1 MELTGWLLAGAFALL
16 SMYFRRRGG
25 SGTGTSAEGRTDA
38 AEFGPRA
45 DRDEEVSE
53 RATDTALRG
62 VSRYL
67 RHAVVEPLESA
78 VRGSEARAVQEDARD
93 ALLDLAYY
101 ARRPPEATPTR
112 ENLAMVIQEVV
123 SEFTLATGTSVR
135 FTGPDRPVRARV
147 SAQALKD
154 ALFLLLDNAGR
165 FGGGQMVEVHVTDD
179 EGRLRIR
186 VRDRGPGFGPE
197 GLRRAFEPFWT
208 TEPDALGL
216 GLLHARRCL
225 RSQGASVDAGDRE
238 GGGGEVTVT
247 LASGS

>member
-16 SMYFRRRGG
+16 SMYFWRRGG
-25 SGTGTSAEGRTDA
+25 SGPVASANGRTDA
-38 AEFGPRA
+38 AGSGPRA
-45 DRDEEVSE
+45 ARDEEAAE
-53 RATDTALRG
+53 RATDAALRG

-67 RHAVVEPLESA
+67 RHAVVESLESA
-78 VRGSEARAVQEDARD
+78 IGGSEAGAVQEDARD
-93 ALLDLAYY
+93 ALLDLDYY
-101 ARRPPEATPTR
+101 ARRPPEATPSR
-112 ENLAMVIQEVV
+112 ENLATVIQEVV
-123 SEFTLATGTSVR
+123 SEFTRATGTSVG

-165 FGGGQMVEVHVTDD
+165 FGGGQTVEVRVTDD
-179 EGRLRIR
+179 EGKLRIR

-216 GLLHARRCL
+216 GLPHARRLL
-225 RSQGASVDAGDRE
+225 RSQGASVAAGDRE